1 MYMYMYMC
9 ARFVVKSEKTFKD
22 LIIYLFQSLLTFKDL
37 IIYLFQSLLTRFI
50 NQQQSCLNVTVV
62 NGVLLMLKK
71 EFYGVA

>member
-9 ARFVVKSEKTFKD
+9 ARFVVKSEK
-22 LIIYLFQSLLTFKDL
+22 TFKDL